1 MNNFHRLGISLGLAL
16 TATTSAAD
24 ELVLEPA
31 ADASIFQ
38 PFSGDPE
45 AADSQGPHLF
55 VGRILQGTRRR
66 ALLRFDLSALPEGA
80 TVDAAQLELT
90 LTRTV
95 SGALS
100 VGAHRVTSAWQE
112 GTANAGTPGGQGT
125 TPGVN
130 DPTWSQRAFPATPW
144 TSAGGDFVATA
155 SGAFTLDGNADYVI
169 PASVGMLTDINTWRT
184 DAAMNLGWILVSD
197 ESQTPPTAKRLESGD
212 AADAATR
219 PRLRISYTLT
229 APPVPRVPVPIGSRA
244 IWLAVAALFALLAF
258 RSRSGKAQRDPG

>member
-1 MNNFHRLGISLGLAL
+1 MSIYLRIGLVFGL
-16 TATTSAAD
+16 IATSAAAD

-31 ADASIFQ
+31 ADASLFQ
-38 PFSGDPE
+38 PFSGDLE

-66 ALLRFDLSALPEGA
+66 ALLRFDLSSLPEDA

-125 TPGVN
+125 SPGID
-130 DPTWSQRAFPATPW
+130 DPTWSQRAFPATAW

-155 SGAFTLDGNADYVI
+155 SGAFTLDGQTDYVI
-169 PASVGMLTDINTWRT
+169 PATTGMLADLELWRA
-184 DAAMNLGWILVSD
+184 DAASNFGWILVSD
-197 ESQTPPTAKRLESGD
+197 ESQTPPTAKRLG
-212 AADAATR
+212 
-219 PRLRISYTLT
+219 
-229 APPVPRVPVPIGSRA
+229 V
-244 IWLAVAALFALLAF
+244 
-258 RSRSGKAQRDPG
+258 